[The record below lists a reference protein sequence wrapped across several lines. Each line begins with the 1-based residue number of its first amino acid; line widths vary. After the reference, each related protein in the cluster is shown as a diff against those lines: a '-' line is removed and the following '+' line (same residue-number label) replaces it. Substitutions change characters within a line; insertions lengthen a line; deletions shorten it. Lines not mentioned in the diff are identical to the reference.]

1 MYSPVFSIEFERRRR
16 IHSPNLFYD
25 RYFCIIVTGC
35 VIRTEFFSAQI
46 LIIQSIRPHRRREW
60 NGLSAGKQTT
70 AKKEGRKELER
81 KMCTMP
87 RAPVYIHLSL
97 LGEYSKEVLRILFT
111 FKGKEEK
118 KKENQIEGHDAA
130 IAWPSLIII
139 GCDYTPRPADT
150 AALFL
155 LLLLSR
161 NRRIVIVSF
170 WWANLGFFVPRSRQR
185 NRISAEVIIIII
197 ERWYTTLSLSSSFFL
212 SSHPP
217 GPLCYSRSRS
227 FVYSFG
233 IISSS
238 RAKMAASAVVRRPS
252 KQQTWFI
259 IPSLVPLESLTLL
272 DAI

>member
-1 MYSPVFSIEFERRRR
+1 MRKPSKKLYIALSLVQEETAFYSVVFHLSLFVGTSCHRSEMYSPVFSIEFERRR

-111 FKGKEEK
+111 FKGKER
-118 KKENQIEGHDAA
+118 KKEGKSNRGTRCCNCVA
-130 IAWPSLIII
+130 I
-139 GCDYTPRPADT
+139 
-150 AALFL
+150 
-155 LLLLSR
+155 
-161 NRRIVIVSF
+161 
-170 WWANLGFFVPRSRQR
+170 
-185 NRISAEVIIIII
+185 
-197 ERWYTTLSLSSSFFL
+197 
-212 SSHPP
+212 SHHHR
-217 GPLCYSRSRS
+217 L
-227 FVYSFG
+227 
-233 IISSS
+233 
-238 RAKMAASAVVRRPS
+238 
-252 KQQTWFI
+252 
-259 IPSLVPLESLTLL
+259 
-272 DAI
+272 